1 MVKFHEEMA
10 MQRLDSLGPDFEDYF
25 DVNGV
30 GDDDDGNLAS
40 AMAKDGKEIDF
51 YNVERRPS

>member
-1 MVKFHEEMA
+1 